1 MPANL
6 RRTHLV
12 GVGGAG
18 MSGIARMLLA
28 RGAEVSGSD
37 VKDTRVLH
45 VLAAAGAQIAVGHD
59 ARNVGNVD
67 CVVASTAIRPG
78 NPEIDEAT
86 RRGIPVLPRAAAL
99 AALMEGYRDVA
110 VAGTHGKT
118 TTTSMLTVA
127 LQHCGADPAF
137 VIGGSLNEAGSN
149 AHAGTGDVFV
159 AEADESDSS
168 FLLLRPHLAI
178 VTNVEWDHLDHFRTP
193 ADVAAA
199 FSDFVGRVRNG
210 GGVVLCA
217 DDPGARRLE
226 EVARMRGL
234 RVTTYGQA
242 PDADLRLLD
251 IALHSS
257 GSRATVVARGRTVGQ
272 LTLRLPGLH
281 NVSNAAGALGAGLEL
296 GMPAVSLLAGLSAYS
311 GVRRRFEAKGVA
323 DGVRVIDDYAHHPT
337 EVVATLRAARLVC
350 GEGRVVVVFQPHRY
364 SRTAAFA
371 GELGRSLGLADVVVV
386 MDVYGAGEDALPGV
400 SGAEVAQAVPLP
412 PESVVF
418 EPSWSRVAERAAGL
432 VRRGDLVI
440 TMGAGDVTQ
449 IGRELLDV
457 LDMLADAGS

>member
-449 IGRELLDV
+449 IGRELLD
-457 LDMLADAGS
+457 MLADAGS